1 MPMKTSGLRIL
12 ILGLLDWACVVT
24 SLIAAIV
31 LRGREFHGELAL
43 ISLPYFDI
51 PIYVEYVFLAGY
63 GGVVTI
69 AFNYFSLYR
78 VDVFTSVLNHI
89 VRIVKGLIFAVVG
102 LALLA
107 FFIRSAVILDSRLSM
122 FYFPMICFSLL
133 VGARVVVFRTI
144 YVMVNRRQMFRRRAI
159 IVGTGEA
166 ARDVAINVS
175 MNSQLGVDVVGY
187 LDDELPIGHPVFSGA
202 KVVGRLTDVKD
213 SVEAVGVDELI
224 VCVEGL
230 EQSRFLG
237 LLNSCLDTP
246 AAVKVSSPLYAVI
259 PEHLDIEKYG
269 NVGVVTISQVGPGP
283 VYETYKR
290 VFDVALAAIG
300 ALLLAP
306 VFAAIAFSIKVES
319 AGPIVYTQTRVGRN
333 GRGFKFY
340 KFRSMYV
347 GSDTDPDREI
357 NYAKLISGEWSG
369 GDAKAPA
376 KIVDSA
382 KVTRVGTFL
391 RKTSLDELP
400 QLLNVIR
407 GNMSLV
413 GPRPCLP
420 YEWNHY
426 QEWHKQRASV
436 TPGCTGLWQ
445 VFGRSLVG
453 FQDMVIFDL
462 FYSQNASLGLDVWLL
477 LKTIPV
483 MVTGRGGK

>member
-1 MPMKTSGLRIL
+1 MPMRKSGLQIF
-12 ILGLLDWACVVT
+12 ILGLLDWACVVA

-31 LRGREFHGELAL
+31 LRGRAFHGELAM

-51 PIYVEYVFLAGY
+51 PIYVEYVFLALY
-63 GGVVTI
+63 GGVV
-69 AFNYFSLYR
+69 AVVFNYFSLYR
-78 VDVFTSVLNHI
+78 VDVFTSVLDQI
-89 VRIVKGLIFAVVG
+89 LRIVKGLVFAVVG
-102 LALLA
+102 LALLS
-107 FFIRSAVILDSRLSM
+107 FFTRSAMILDSRLSII
-122 FYFPMICFSLL
+122 YFPVICFSLL
-133 VGARVVVFRTI
+133 VGGRVVVFRAI
-144 YVMVNRRQMFRRRAI
+144 YVMMSRRQMFRRRAI
-159 IVGTGEA
+159 VLGTGEA
-166 ARDVAINVS
+166 AREVAVNVL
-175 MNSQLGVDVVGY
+175 MNGQLGIDVVGF
-187 LDDELPIGHPVFSGA
+187 LDDELPVGHPVFSGA
-202 KVVGRLTDVKD
+202 KVVGRLADVKD

-224 VCVEGL
+224 VCVESL

-237 LLNSCLDTP
+237 LLKSCLDTS

-259 PEHLDIEKYG
+259 PEHIDIEKYG
-269 NVGVVTISQVGPGP
+269 NVGVVTISQAGPGP

-290 VFDVALAAIG
+290 VFDVVLAAIG
-300 ALLLAP
+300 ALLLVP
-306 VFAAIAFSIKVES
+306 VFAAIACAIKVES
-319 AGPIVYTQTRVGRN
+319 AGPVLYTQTRVGRH

-340 KFRSMYV
+340 KFRSMYM
-347 GSDTDPDREI
+347 GSDNDPGRETS
-357 NYAKLISGEWSG
+357 YARLISGEWTG
-369 GDAKAPA
+369 GDAETPA

-382 KVTRVGTFL
+382 KVTRVGAFL
-391 RKTSLDELP
+391 RKSSLDELP

-426 QEWHKQRASV
+426 QDWHKQRASV
-436 TPGCTGLWQ
+436 TPGCTGVWQ

-462 FYSQNASLGLDVWLL
+462 FYSQNASLGLDLWLL